1 MFEAVEMYPREPR
14 IRWETDNL
22 NDMLLWATGSGM
34 SDIQLCS
41 GQPVWVRKD
50 GVWQRITTRPITTDE
65 LLAGLERHNPDFWR
79 APRRFLAPA
88 RACQSRLP

>member
-50 GVWQRITTRPITTDE
+50 GVWQRITTDRKST
-65 LLAGLERHNPDFWR
+65 
-79 APRRFLAPA
+79 
-88 RACQSRLP
+88 RLNSSHT